1 MKVWLFF
8 IKAIIEF
15 YLFLRCYS
23 NKNITKLLKM
33 SEKEM
38 LLRSATDASLQ
49 TWRTDEMMALEL
61 LRIVGEL
68 RFDRGVEIVFFRSDI
83 YDCRPSELM
92 NILLKSENYVKQ
104 EVSVKLALE
113 LVRAIADVPGL
124 VPAKIDLGRM
134 SVEWLESGK
143 KDNEIHSFV
152 GDRLATFQG
161 ENTSRV
167 SKDVVLYGFGRIGR
181 LLARRIISM
190 TGKGQQLRL
199 KAIVLRPKMKNV
211 REELEKRASLLQSDS
226 VHGDFHGVVE
236 VTGDDELT
244 INGNKIKVIF
254 AGSPAEID
262 YTKYGIQDAV
272 LIDNT
277 GVWRDKEGL
286 SGHLRPGIEKVML
299 TAPGKDISNIVHGV
313 NQHTLNLD
321 EEKVISAASCTTNA
335 ISPVLK
341 VLNESFGV
349 EKGHIETIHAY
360 TSDQNLLDNFHK
372 KPRRGRAAA
381 VNMVLTS
388 TGAASAVGKVLPE
401 LNGIL
406 TGNAVRVPTPNVS
419 LAILNLSLKKETTVE
434 ELNELIRQKSL
445 FSELVE
451 QLEYSTSSEFV
462 STNAIGMTATSIFD
476 APSTIVSPDG
486 KSATIYVWYDNEYG
500 YTCQVV
506 RLAKYFAGVRR
517 KVYY

>member
-1 MKVWLFF
+1 MHPNFNNLLNFSANLKLF
-8 IKAIIEF
+8 
-15 YLFLRCYS
+15 
-23 NKNITKLLKM
+23 
-33 SEKEM
+33 
-38 LLRSATDASLQ
+38 
-49 TWRTDEMMALEL
+49 
-61 LRIVGEL
+61 
-68 RFDRGVEIVFFRSDI
+68 
-83 YDCRPSELM
+83 
-92 NILLKSENYVKQ
+92 
-104 EVSVKLALE
+104 
-113 LVRAIADVPGL
+113 
-124 VPAKIDLGRM
+124 
-134 SVEWLESGK
+134 
-143 KDNEIHSFV
+143 
-152 GDRLATFQG
+152 
-161 ENTSRV
+161 
-167 SKDVVLYGFGRIGR
+167 
-181 LLARRIISM
+181 
-190 TGKGQQLRL
+190 
-199 KAIVLRPKMKNV
+199 
-211 REELEKRASLLQSDS
+211 
-226 VHGDFHGVVE
+226 
-236 VTGDDELT
+236 
-244 INGNKIKVIF
+244 
-254 AGSPAEID
+254 
-262 YTKYGIQDAV
+262 
-272 LIDNT
+272 
-277 GVWRDKEGL
+277 EGL
-286 SGHLRPGIEKVML
+286 L
-299 TAPGKDISNIVHGV
+299 KDISNIVHGV

-372 KPRRGRAAA
+372 KPRRGRAVA

>member
-1 MKVWLFF
+1 
-8 IKAIIEF
+8 
-15 YLFLRCYS
+15 
-23 NKNITKLLKM
+23 
-33 SEKEM
+33 
-38 LLRSATDASLQ
+38 
-49 TWRTDEMMALEL
+49 
-61 LRIVGEL
+61 
-68 RFDRGVEIVFFRSDI
+68 
-83 YDCRPSELM
+83 
-92 NILLKSENYVKQ
+92 
-104 EVSVKLALE
+104 
-113 LVRAIADVPGL
+113 
-124 VPAKIDLGRM
+124 
-134 SVEWLESGK
+134 
-143 KDNEIHSFV
+143 
-152 GDRLATFQG
+152 
-161 ENTSRV
+161 
-167 SKDVVLYGFGRIGR
+167 
-181 LLARRIISM
+181 
-190 TGKGQQLRL
+190 
-199 KAIVLRPKMKNV
+199 
-211 REELEKRASLLQSDS
+211 
-226 VHGDFHGVVE
+226 
-236 VTGDDELT
+236 
-244 INGNKIKVIF
+244 
-254 AGSPAEID
+254 
-262 YTKYGIQDAV
+262 
-272 LIDNT
+272 
-277 GVWRDKEGL
+277 
-286 SGHLRPGIEKVML
+286 ML

-451 QLEYSTSSEFV
+451 QLEYSNSSEFV

>member
-1 MKVWLFF
+1 
-8 IKAIIEF
+8 
-15 YLFLRCYS
+15 
-23 NKNITKLLKM
+23 
-33 SEKEM
+33 M

-49 TWRTDEMMALEL
+49 SWRTDEMMALEL

-68 RFDRGVEIVFFRSDI
+68 RFDRGVELVFFRSDL
-83 YDCRPSELM
+83 YDVRPSELM
-92 NILLKSENYVKQ
+92 NILLKSEDYVKQ

-134 SVEWLESGK
+134 SVEWLESARSM
-143 KDNEIHSFV
+143 DEVHAFV

-161 ENTSRV
+161 ENNGKI

-199 KAIVLRPKMKNV
+199 KAVVLRPKMKSV
-211 REELEKRASLLQSDS
+211 RAELEKRASLLRSDS

-254 AGSPAEID
+254 AGSPTEID
-262 YTKYGIQDAV
+262 YTAYGIKDAL

-299 TAPGKDISNIVHGV
+299 TAPGNDIPNIVHGV
-313 NQHTLNLD
+313 NQSSFNID
-321 EEKVISAASCTTNA
+321 EEQVISAASCTTNA

-341 VLNESFGV
+341 VLKEAFGI

-372 KPRRGRAAA
+372 KPRRGRGAA

-388 TGAASAVGKVLPE
+388 TGAAKAVGKVLPE
-401 LNGIL
+401 LKGIL

-419 LAILNLSLKKETTVE
+419 LAIMNLHLEKATTVE
-434 ELNELIRQKSL
+434 ELNDLIRRKSL
-445 FSELVE
+445 FSDLVE
-451 QLEYSTSSEFV
+451 QLEYSNSEEFV
-462 STNAIGMTATSIFD
+462 STNAIGMTATSVFD

-486 KSATIYVWYDNEYG
+486 KSVTIYVWYDNEYG

-506 RLAKYFAGVRR
+506 RLAKHYAGVRR

>member
-1 MKVWLFF
+1 M
-8 IKAIIEF
+8 
-15 YLFLRCYS
+15 
-23 NKNITKLLKM
+23 
-33 SEKEM
+33 
-38 LLRSATDASLQ
+38 
-49 TWRTDEMMALEL
+49 
-61 LRIVGEL
+61 
-68 RFDRGVEIVFFRSDI
+68 
-83 YDCRPSELM
+83 
-92 NILLKSENYVKQ
+92 
-104 EVSVKLALE
+104 
-113 LVRAIADVPGL
+113 
-124 VPAKIDLGRM
+124 
-134 SVEWLESGK
+134 
-143 KDNEIHSFV
+143 
-152 GDRLATFQG
+152 
-161 ENTSRV
+161 
-167 SKDVVLYGFGRIGR
+167 
-181 LLARRIISM
+181 
-190 TGKGQQLRL
+190 
-199 KAIVLRPKMKNV
+199 
-211 REELEKRASLLQSDS
+211 
-226 VHGDFHGVVE
+226 
-236 VTGDDELT
+236 
-244 INGNKIKVIF
+244 
-254 AGSPAEID
+254 
-262 YTKYGIQDAV
+262 
-272 LIDNT
+272 
-277 GVWRDKEGL
+277 WRDKEGL

>member
-1 MKVWLFF
+1 
-8 IKAIIEF
+8 
-15 YLFLRCYS
+15 
-23 NKNITKLLKM
+23 M
-33 SEKEM
+33 SHRQK
-38 LLRSATDASLQ
+38 
-49 TWRTDEMMALEL
+49 
-61 LRIVGEL
+61 G
-68 RFDRGVEIVFFRSDI
+68 FR
-83 YDCRPSELM
+83 E
-92 NILLKSENYVKQ
+92 
-104 EVSVKLALE
+104 
-113 LVRAIADVPGL
+113 
-124 VPAKIDLGRM
+124 
-134 SVEWLESGK
+134 
-143 KDNEIHSFV
+143 H
-152 GDRLATFQG
+152 
-161 ENTSRV
+161 
-167 SKDVVLYGFGRIGR
+167 
-181 LLARRIISM
+181 
-190 TGKGQQLRL
+190 
-199 KAIVLRPKMKNV
+199 
-211 REELEKRASLLQSDS
+211 
-226 VHGDFHGVVE
+226 
-236 VTGDDELT
+236 
-244 INGNKIKVIF
+244 
-254 AGSPAEID
+254 
-262 YTKYGIQDAV
+262 
-272 LIDNT
+272 
-277 GVWRDKEGL
+277 
-286 SGHLRPGIEKVML
+286 
-299 TAPGKDISNIVHGV
+299 
-313 NQHTLNLD
+313 
-321 EEKVISAASCTTNA
+321 NA

>member
-1 MKVWLFF
+1 
-8 IKAIIEF
+8 
-15 YLFLRCYS
+15 
-23 NKNITKLLKM
+23 
-33 SEKEM
+33 M

-49 TWRTDEMMALEL
+49 SWRTDEMMALEL

-68 RFDRGVEIVFFRSDI
+68 RFDRGVELVFFRNDI

-92 NILLKSENYVKQ
+92 NILRKGKKYIKQ
-104 EVSVKLALE
+104 EVDVKLALD

-124 VPAKIDLGRM
+124 IPAKIDLGRM
-134 SVEWLESGK
+134 SVEWIESGK
-143 KDNEIHSFV
+143 DAAQIHAFV

-199 KAIVLRPKMKNV
+199 KAIVLRPKMKDV

-236 VTGDDELT
+236 VSGDDELT
-244 INGNKIKVIF
+244 INGNKVKVIF
-254 AGSPAEID
+254 ASKPSDID
-262 YTKYGIQDAV
+262 YTTYGIKDA
-272 LIDNT
+272 LLLDNT
-277 GVWRDKEGL
+277 GVWRDKQEL
-286 SGHLRPGIEKVML
+286 SGHLRPGIAQVML
-299 TAPGKDISNIVHGV
+299 TAPGKDIPNIVHGV
-313 NQHTLNLD
+313 NQHTLNL
-321 EEKVISAASCTTNA
+321 EEDKVVSAASCTTNA
-335 ISPVLK
+335 ISPILK
-341 VLNESFGV
+341 VLNEAYGV

-372 KPRRGRAAA
+372 KPRRGRGAA

-388 TGAASAVGKVLPE
+388 TGAAKAVGKVLPE
-401 LNGIL
+401 LNGLL

-419 LAILNLSLKKETTVE
+419 LAILNLTLNKETTVE
-434 ELNELIRQKSL
+434 ELNELIRQKAL

-451 QLEYSTSSEFV
+451 QLHYSSSSEFV
-462 STNAIGMTATSIFD
+462 STNAIGMTATSVYD

-486 KSATIYVWYDNEYG
+486 KSATIYLWYDNEYG

-506 RLAKYFAGVRR
+506 RLAKYVAGVRR